1 MSESLDIMQEACKY
15 YIEISRYRD
24 ALGYIR
30 EGLDITQ
37 MHFSIRR
44 VGLFL
49 LHQINADLVASC
61 ITEASSRMNI
71 AKNLIGYSDL
81 EQDLNELHILND
93 LSRCKNIF
101 YLKNLNMAKEIKLAE
116 QPDSETLIDTNKLCE
131 NFNTIQSFLS
141 HHKTL
146 GDFLINLTIEGYFIL
161 CNYFIKSSNS
171 NKEIITLM
179 KRLKEVLV
187 KSPESKPMSINE
199 RWHLAHYFC
208 LSFELDSN
216 LSNLNTALTMIKTN
230 PQPTLYRRICFHLFE
245 SEQSN
250 NKIKIEY
257 LLETQSI
264 ALRHKACS
272 IQIKNKRKSLI
283 DVTQF
288 ERITSSLFFDTHKP
302 LGLFDKIEKSLPS
315 NFVVVSLVLI
325 HFTDLYLVR
334 LETGSE
340 PITYKLKYD
349 RKYTEE
355 FKQIITENDKSMKQS
370 DRNKFWTTR
379 SLLNSRLSAFTE
391 EIEKNVLAFA
401 RPLLMGSFKQFNM
414 EKFIDRLKNDLN
426 LGIINKS
433 QQDLIKIVALGVDIL
448 DIKEMKEALST
459 EFDETKADLISAY
472 VSEKKTKMA
481 SLKRKH
487 VCLLVDKVSSF
498 V

>member
-1 MSESLDIMQEACKY
+1 MQEACKY

-44 VGLFL
+44 VSLFL

-61 ITEASSRMNI
+61 ITEASSRINI

-81 EQDLNELHILND
+81 DQDLNELQILND
-93 LSRCKNIF
+93 LNRCKNIF
-101 YLKNLNMAKEIKLAE
+101 YLKNLKMAKDIKLAE
-116 QPDSETLIDTNKLCE
+116 QPDSDSLIDSNKLCE

-146 GDFLINLTIEGYFIL
+146 DDFLINLTIEGYFIL
-161 CNYFIKSSNS
+161 CNYFIRSSKT
-171 NKEIITLM
+171 NKETVTLM
-179 KRLKEVLV
+179 KKLKEILL
-187 KSPESKPMSINE
+187 KSPESKPTSLNE
-199 RWHLAHYFC
+199 RWHFAQYFC
-208 LSFELDSN
+208 LSYELDSN
-216 LSNLNTALTMIKTN
+216 LTNLNSAFTMIKSN

-245 SEQSN
+245 SEKSN
-250 NKIKIEY
+250 SKLKIEY

-283 DVTQF
+283 DLTQF
-288 ERITSSLFFDTHKP
+288 ERITSSLFFNTHKP
-302 LGLFDKIEKSLPS
+302 LSLFDKIEKSLPS
-315 NFVVVSLVLI
+315 NFVVVSLILI
-325 HFTDLYLVR
+325 NFTDLHLVR
-334 LETGSE
+334 LEAGTE
-340 PITYKLKYD
+340 PLTYKLKYD

-391 EIEKNVLAFA
+391 EIEKNVLSFA
-401 RPLLMGSFKQFNM
+401 KPLLMGSFKQFNM

-426 LGIINKS
+426 LGAISKIHH
-433 QQDLIKIVALGVDIL
+433 DLIKIVALGVDIL
-448 DIKEMKEALST
+448 DSKEMKEALRT
-459 EFDETKADLISAY
+459 EFDETIADLISAY
-472 VSEKKTKMA
+472 VLEKKSKMA

-487 VCLLVDKVSSF
+487 VCLLVDKVF
-498 V
+498 K